1 MQRCYCCSLKLLTLN
16 LTLLAFAAGVPR
28 SSYLN
33 RERYAQADALS
44 MDRAVVGAT
53 DQVERIQLD
62 LSGLRF
68 ELGHNHTEQ
77 AGLSITFFNASIQN
91 QEVACVNCD
100 IRLFTSWVK
109 RTHGEEAGAD
119 CSPEDRQRVAH
130 GKHPNAPGYDAW
142 ANGQKGT
149 KFLSLASSAGNL
161 SGASSPCA
169 AGNLSI
175 SRSEIMVWD
184 VEAIKPRLQTLWAER
199 RLIIGAGGVNPLH
212 QRMDFGEVLAH
223 LAWNSPMLTP
233 EHCLGLNVPH
243 CNGLFSGNR
252 MTASVSQLRGVLN
265 QIFGAKFLDEHTYQP
280 AWSDEEQRRHV
291 QALLLALKTN
301 YTFYHQKCLA
311 HEPNISS
318 CDRDA
323 DSQLLGQVACQP
335 TDDEVSDDCVY
346 AELRY
351 CRNCGNNA
359 TNKSEFFEYSRFHG
373 PLALFDTSWSRK
385 GVMGQC
391 EEFSRAGHA
400 LLAALGYEVRYV
412 LDFTDH
418 VWVEVKIPQGEGGSW
433 IHADPSEGVL
443 DQPLMYE
450 KGWGKKLTMIFAF
463 TPTYVEHITARYT
476 DDYKSTVLRRGIPDE
491 RLKLAIAQVN
501 DRLAYELPMQRWG
514 YASNYTV
521 AGQLHSKDRSLEEI
535 ALWTHFEAS

>member
-1 MQRCYCCSLKLLTLN
+1 MQRCCCSPKLRALS
-16 LTLLAFAAGVPR
+16 LAFLAFVAR
-28 SSYLN
+28 SSYLH
-33 RERYAQADALS
+33 RGRRAQTAALS
-44 MDRAVVGAT
+44 VDRAVASAI
-53 DQVERIQLD
+53 DQAEHLQLE

-68 ELGHNHTEQ
+68 ELGRNRTVQ
-77 AGLSITFFNASIQN
+77 GGLGITFHNVSIQN
-91 QEVACVNCD
+91 REVACVNCD
-100 IRLFTSWVK
+100 IKLFTSWV
-109 RTHGEEAGAD
+109 RQNSGEEADAD
-119 CSPEDRQRVAH
+119 CSSEDSGRVAN

-142 ANGQKGT
+142 ARGQKGT
-149 KFLSLASSAGNL
+149 KFLSLTSSAGNV

-175 SRSEIMVWD
+175 SSSVIMNWD

-199 RLIIGAGGVNPLH
+199 RLIIGAGGSNPLH
-212 QRMDFGEVLAH
+212 QHMDFGEVLAS
-223 LAWNSPMLTP
+223 LAWNAPMLTP
-233 EHCLGLNVPH
+233 EHCLGLNVPR
-243 CNGLFSGNR
+243 CDGLFSGNR
-252 MTASVSQLRGVLN
+252 MTASVGQLRAVLN
-265 QIFGAKFLDEHTYQP
+265 QIFGAQLLEEHKYQP
-280 AWSDEEQRRHV
+280 AWSEAEQRRHL
-291 QALLLALKTN
+291 QALLVALKN
-301 YTFYHQKCLA
+301 RYTFYHQKCLA

-318 CDRDA
+318 CDKQA

-351 CRNCGNNA
+351 CRTCGKNA
-359 TNKSEFFEYSRFHG
+359 TNKSKFFEYSRFHG
-373 PLALFDTSWSRK
+373 PLALFDTNQSRQ

-418 VWVEVKIPQGEGGSW
+418 VWIEVRIPQGPSGTW

-463 TPTYVEHITARYT
+463 TPTHVEHITARYT
-476 DDYKSTVLRRGIPDE
+476 DDYYSTVLRRGISDD
-491 RLKLAIAQVN
+491 RLKLAVAQVN
-501 DRLAYELPMQRWG
+501 ERLAYELPMQRWG
-514 YASNYTV
+514 YTSNYTV
-521 AGQLHSKDRSLEEI
+521 EGQLHSKDRSLEEI